1 MNIALYSFGH
11 TASSLPLGYHQALLG
26 HHVDFYLDAH
36 YGNIS
41 YAEGTDCVYHDAKG
55 LIGDVPMSACPL
67 LARYLQCPDFHLRY
81 INTLGE
87 AKSQP
92 LLTPFFSVIRKL
104 QIQRICKKLDALNY
118 DVVYLVGRYIETDDI
133 PLYCSCLRTKTV
145 VGLHEVCNHFNP
157 DYDAPSPILS
167 YLFAKNIPLVLYSDN
182 TFRDIQNYK
191 DCNPENISMI
201 HFGNFETFT
210 IYNGELP
217 FELPEKYILY
227 LGTINPYKGLS
238 VLVDAICEM
247 QTLPD
252 GLKVVVA
259 GNGKDDCLNRIV
271 SNDRF
276 VLINRFLQNG
286 EIAHLVSN
294 AKAVVCPYLTMS
306 QSGIPQTV
314 YAFGTPII
322 ASDLE
327 GFKEVVVPGENGLL
341 FKSGDSNDLAQTI
354 VKLENDKKLYAKIKR
369 GANSFSQL
377 LPNYDWNNIANQ
389 YIELFKQNKNK

>member
-1 MNIALYSFGH
+1 MKIAIYSFGH

-67 LARYLQCPDFHLRY
+67 LARYLQCLDFHLRY

-92 LLTPFFSVIRKL
+92 MLTPLFSVIRKL
-104 QIQRICKKLDALNY
+104 QIRRICKMLDALNY
-118 DVVYLVGRYIETDDI
+118 DVVHLVGRYTETDDI
-133 PLYCSCLRTKTV
+133 PLYCTFLRTKTV

-217 FELPEKYILY
+217 FDLPEKYILY
-227 LGTINPYKGLS
+227 LGTINPYKGLP
-238 VLVDAICEM
+238 VLVDAIHEM

-252 GLKVVVA
+252 GWKVVVA
-259 GNGKDDCLNRIV
+259 GNGKDDCLSRIA
-271 SNDRF
+271 SDDRY

-286 EIAHLVSN
+286 EIAELLRHAV
-294 AKAVVCPYLTMS
+294 AVVCPYVTMS
-306 QSGIPQTV
+306 QSGIPQT
-314 YAFGTPII
+314 AFAFNAPII
-322 ASDLE
+322 ASDLD
-327 GFKEVVVPGENGLL
+327 GFKEIIFDGENGLL
-341 FKSGDSNDLAQTI
+341 FKTGNHHALSSVLCKLMNNPQIAIDLR
-354 VKLENDKKLYAKIKR
+354 E
-369 GANSFSQL
+369 GASHYTEIHPEYS
-377 LPNYDWNNIANQ
+377 WKHIASQ
-389 YIELFKQNKNK
+389 YIELFQRICNR